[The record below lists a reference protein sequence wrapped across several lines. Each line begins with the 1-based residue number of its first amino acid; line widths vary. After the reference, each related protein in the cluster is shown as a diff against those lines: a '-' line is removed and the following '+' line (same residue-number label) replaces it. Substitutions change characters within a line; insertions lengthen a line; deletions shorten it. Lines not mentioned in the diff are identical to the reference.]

1 MEQFVTVAVFTL
13 PTEHPVARAK
23 LESEGITC
31 RIIDEYTIDVYH
43 FMSNGVGGIKLQVPA
58 SDYERAKSLLIEG
71 GFLPVVDE
79 VKFSFIE
86 RLLQSSRTQSL
97 AGKFLIG
104 LLVISFAILIVI
116 VTYSKLNRPDP
127 ILSVLNHEWCVDH
140 FTYKGNTYY
149 TATIEPKPQHQ
160 NGQIRIV
167 EWCNEKLMIV
177 EDGRL
182 LLPGYYGPPIS
193 GQWRRDAEYL
203 NFGDLDTLPAIF
215 SGRFTFARYNDMLK
229 LSSENTEIICY
240 KRAFH
245 F

>member
-1 MEQFVTVAVFTL
+1 M
-13 PTEHPVARAK
+13 

-31 RIIDEYTIDVYH
+31 RVIDQYTIEVYH
-43 FMSNGVGGIKLQVPA
+43 FMSYGVGGIKLQVPA
-58 SDYERAKSLLIEG
+58 SEYDRAKALLIAG

-79 VKFSFIE
+79 LKFSFIE
-86 RLLQSSRTQSL
+86 RLLQSSRTQFL
-97 AGKFLIG
+97 AGKVSIG
-104 LLVISFAILIVI
+104 LLVLAFAVLIVI

-140 FTYKGNTYY
+140 FTYQGKTHYP
-149 TATIEPKPQHQ
+149 ATIERQPEQP

-167 EWCNEKLMIV
+167 EWCNEKLVIV

-193 GQWRRDAEYL
+193 GQWHREAEYL

-215 SGRFTFARYNDMLK
+215 GGRFTFERYNNMLK
-229 LSSENTEIICY
+229 LSSDNTEIICY